1 MRRFIVVVIL
11 FAAMIAAF
19 PISAHAQK
27 PAWPTQ
33 NSHPIEANFGCL
45 EMATTTRNIGILGG
59 TIASATDLGDYLP
72 SGCVGF
78 EGRVTSGSM
87 ILGHATNLATG
98 SFSARQGKVYA
109 SGSTILWTGVGANA
123 TFTGKLLA
131 IDGATASLT
140 IDLAW

>member
-1 MRRFIVVVIL
+1 MRRVYLWALI
-11 FAAMIAAF
+11 AAMIAAL
-19 PISAHAQK
+19 PVCVPAQK
-27 PAWPTQ
+27 PAWPMQ

-45 EMATTTRNIGILGG
+45 ELPATSRNIAIYGG
-59 TIASATDLGDYLP
+59 TIASATDLSTYLP
-72 SGCVGF
+72 AGCVGF

-123 TFTGKLLA
+123 TFTGKALA